1 MTITELY
8 FIFFQILAQDI
19 KRKESSARETAL
31 KIETFQRSYRPIA
44 RHSSVLY
51 YCLTDLPN
59 IDPMYQYSLGWFIY
73 LYIISIEGRWI

>member
-73 LYIISIEGRWI
+73 LYIISIEGR